1 MATSKHQIT
10 HFSIYRFN
18 IIPLD
23 PNSFQADLFEFR
35 SLEELLDKK
44 NNIFSTIVERL
55 PETTKGH
62 KISVIQ
68 MKKIDEYQYIFLLE
82 AKRSKIV
89 EWKQKNKSI
98 PHFPTIWVA
107 LDLSPSVQVIAIQ
120 KRSSF
125 CQNGETPINTIKKS
139 ISKPLKEKYL
149 RINIYPVQTPD
160 SFWDYV
166 TSHED
171 VISSVEFEIS
181 APNLPHFSRTI
192 GEELKELGKSSN
204 SGTTRFSMKS
214 PKGEVL
220 KLDPKNKRLAGLVE
234 VVEKGGG
241 KSSFTH
247 KGSHKKLY
255 PNNKQI
261 VIDAPPF
268 INRLNRNGKKES
280 IFTKIRKYFR
290 VDL

>member
-1 MATSKHQIT
+1 MATQKYQST
-10 HFSIYRFN
+10 SFSIYRFN

-23 PNSFQADLFEFR
+23 PNSFQGDLFEFK

-44 NNIFSTIVERL
+44 NDIFSTIVERL
-55 PETTKGH
+55 PEITKGH
-62 KISVIQ
+62 KISIIQ
-68 MKKIDEYQYIFLLE
+68 MNKVDKYRYIFLLE
-82 AKRSKIV
+82 AKRSKTV
-89 EWKQKNKSI
+89 EWEQKNKII
-98 PHFPTIWVA
+98 PHFPTIWIA
-107 LDLSPSVQVIAIQ
+107 IDLSPSVQVIAIQ

-125 CQNGETPINTIKKS
+125 CQNDDTPINTIKKA
-139 ISKPLKEKYL
+139 ISKPLKDKYL
-149 RINIYPVQTPD
+149 KINIYPIQTPD

-181 APNLPHFSRTI
+181 APNLPYFSQTI

-204 SGTTRFSMKS
+204 SETTRFSMRS

-220 KLDPKNKRLAGLVE
+220 KLNPQNKRLAGLVD

-268 INRLNRNGKKES
+268 DNSLNKIEKKES
-280 IFTKIRKYFR
+280 ILTKIRKCFK
-290 VDL
+290 VSL

>member
-1 MATSKHQIT
+1 MATSKYQST

-44 NNIFSTIVERL
+44 NDIFSTIVEHL
-55 PETTKGH
+55 SETTKGY

-68 MKKIDEYQYIFLLE
+68 MKKVDEYQYIFLLE

-89 EWKQKNKSI
+89 EWRQKNKII

-107 LDLSPSVQVIAIQ
+107 IDISPSVQVIAIQ
-120 KRSSF
+120 KRSGF
-125 CQNGETPINTIKKS
+125 CQNDDTPINTIKKS

-149 RINIYPVQTPD
+149 KINIYPVQTPD

-166 TSHED
+166 ASHGD

-181 APNLPHFSRTI
+181 APNLPYFSSTI

-204 SGTTRFSMKS
+204 SGTTKLSMKS

-220 KLDPKNKRLAGLVE
+220 KLDPKNKSLAGLVD

-261 VIDAPPF
+261 IIDAPPF
-268 INRLNRNGKKES
+268 DNKLNKLEKKES
-280 IFTKIRKYFR
+280 ILTKIRECFKIG
-290 VDL
+290 L